1 MVISGRGSAPR
12 SEGRARWGMTVKAG
26 NSEQFDE
33 AQGSRCTKVGWVG
46 AVKAEL
52 ERGRTEL
59 SGIGVAKSSN
69 DEKP

>member
-1 MVISGRGSAPR
+1 MP
-12 SEGRARWGMTVKAG
+12 VKAG

-46 AVKAEL
+46 AVKAGL

-59 SGIGVAKSSN
+59 SGVGVAKSSN